1 MVCEKQC
8 TVPTIRQQKKGFFIF
23 CLPFRTLFTLSP
35 KGKLSSHSFW
45 KLYWV
50 YSPASNLK
58 LSSGKV
64 GMSAWGQGI
73 YIRPCCLPPPP
84 HVCTCMSVPLSACL
98 YLSVSGFCS
107 ESGMHFHSHSTHTLS
122 SPPHTLIPFSL
133 IFLSNHFLFLPF
145 NQKALFSSFL
155 SLSKF
160 TSQQI
165 VLQ

>member
-107 ESGMHFHSHSTHTLS
+107 ESGMHFHSHSPHTLS
-122 SPPHTLIPFSL
+122 SPFP
-133 IFLSNHFLFLPF
+133 
-145 NQKALFSSFL
+145 
-155 SLSKF
+155 
-160 TSQQI
+160 
-165 VLQ
+165 